1 MKRLFLLCLSI
12 ILLLGNCSNEKENRE
27 SELTLLSGIIDS
39 TDLRIPNPD
48 SYNSQLILIRT
59 PIYVNKTTGN
69 DSWPGSQAAPLRT
82 ITKALALANGQ
93 NNIYIAP
100 GEYSDRTGEIFP
112 IRIPDGVSLIGD
124 ELGRGLG
131 FSIHYDDTLEDMPV
145 LKPTTIQF
153 YGDDLG
159 EAILPGKNSTIA
171 GFNLPN
177 PIALRT
183 YNVKIRNNTLS
194 QGIGIFN
201 TSSSQPS
208 GGHWISGN
216 FIGSKKAPDYND
228 LFGIF
233 FEETTDENKVEN
245 NRIYRN
251 RYGIVIRPGAKVDL
265 GGGSRGS
272 VGNNTISCSLEIDL
286 TLLIEPGNRLY
297 AVNNRWDHD
306 VPTYSVGSTYKPGID
321 IYAPPPYGTIDIGG
335 YSLASNPCN

>member
-1 MKRLFLLCLSI
+1 M
-12 ILLLGNCSNEKENRE
+12 
-27 SELTLLSGIIDS
+27 
-39 TDLRIPNPD
+39 
-48 SYNSQLILIRT
+48 
-59 PIYVNKTTGN
+59 
-69 DSWPGSQAAPLRT
+69 
-82 ITKALALANGQ
+82 
-93 NNIYIAP
+93 
-100 GEYSDRTGEIFP
+100 
-112 IRIPDGVSLIGD
+112 IGD

-265 GGGSRGS
+265 GGVPEEAS
-272 VGNNTISCSLEIDL
+272 VT
-286 TLLIEPGNRLY
+286 TLFPV
-297 AVNNRWDHD
+297 A
-306 VPTYSVGSTYKPGID
+306 
-321 IYAPPPYGTIDIGG
+321 
-335 YSLASNPCN
+335 